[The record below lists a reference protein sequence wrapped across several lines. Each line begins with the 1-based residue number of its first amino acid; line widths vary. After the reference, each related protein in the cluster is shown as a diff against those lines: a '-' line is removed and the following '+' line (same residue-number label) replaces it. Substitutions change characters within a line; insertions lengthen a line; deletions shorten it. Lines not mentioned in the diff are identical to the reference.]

1 MKDLLLELKLNSLL
15 EDFQRE
21 CAEAKNLEEMAQR
34 ANTLLAKQDQETFE
48 LLTKLIGQF

>member
-21 CAEAKNLEEMAQR
+21 CAEDKNLEEMAQI

-48 LLTKLIGQF
+48 LLNKLISQF

>member
-34 ANTLLAKQDQETFE
+34 ANTLLAKQDQETIE
-48 LLTKLIGQF
+48 LLNKLIGQF

>member
-1 MKDLLLELKLNSLL
+1 MKDLLLELKLISLL

-48 LLTKLIGQF
+48 LLNKLISQF